1 MPDQPAPNQP
11 SNNSPP
17 TSDQPASGVP
27 TPSNSPTGIPA
38 QQDAAFHTTRWSM
51 VLAAGRDEKTA
62 SSTGALQTLCQ
73 AYWYPLY
80 VYIRRR
86 TRQVHEAQD
95 MTQAFFERLLE
106 KKTLANA
113 DPDRGRFRAFLLTAC
128 KRFLA
133 NEWSKQNTLKRG
145 GGRNV
150 LSLDFDAAE
159 DRYAVE
165 AEESLTP
172 EVVYE
177 QQWAITMLSTVLDQ
191 LAAEFEAR
199 GKQEQFEVLKPF
211 LSGSKAIT
219 HAEAAQQLDMQEG
232 AVKVAAHRMRTRYR
246 ELIRA
251 EIAQTVESP
260 EHIDDEIR
268 RLFEVL
274 AGKRGNCL

>member
-1 MPDQPAPNQP
+1 MTDQPD
-11 SNNSPP
+11 SNPP
-17 TSDQPASGVP
+17 TPNG
-27 TPSNSPTGIPA
+27 SPTGIPV
-38 QQDAAFHTTRWSM
+38 QRDAAFHTTRWSM
-51 VLAAGRDEKTA
+51 VLAAGKDEGTA
-62 SSTGALQTLCQ
+62 SSAGALETLCQ

-95 MTQAFFERLLE
+95 MTQAFFEKLLE

-133 NEWSKQNTLKRG
+133 NEWDKRNALKRG
-145 GGRNV
+145 GGKNV
-150 LSLDFDAAE
+150 LSLDFEAAE
-159 DRYAVE
+159 DRYAIE

-191 LAAEFEAR
+191 LAAEFDAR
-199 GKQEQFEVLKPF
+199 GKRDQFDVLKPF

-219 HAEAAQQLDMQEG
+219 HAEAAAELGMQEG

-274 AGKRGNCL
+274 AEKRGNSL